1 MSAAIFID
9 LRAIC
14 SALTLFSVISARAA
28 DKAKG
33 PPEPIPINPSSG
45 SKTSPLPDRMS
56 DLRLQLPSLPQ
67 VVEDIDLSANP

>member
-28 DKAKG
+28 DNSKG
-33 PPEPIPINPSSG
+33 PPE
-45 SKTSPLPDRMS
+45 K
-56 DLRLQLPSLPQ
+56 RLQAMLKQTLFSMDLDESVGCLPAS
-67 VVEDIDLSANP
+67 